1 MFSCLLLHSASTSDP
16 YPAQEL
22 DVNIQV
28 VGLVGKG
35 DSFARYS
42 PKKDLNDAVL
52 YVPSMI
58 AHREASRQQLRL
70 TDCQIQLREGGSV
83 CAHSLRLAKANGTE
97 CSSSSK
103 KQDVPEYAELKRKYR
118 ELITAYCGSISVE
131 DVLLHVGRLP
141 AGSELDVH
149 FKFLIRFS
157 SAAASS
163 SSQYRVLNRL
173 PAHRLSYA
181 CSLAST
187 SPVVDVSAIQASASV
202 NSHSADFEPTPME
215 SLRWE
220 HLDGARQNTVHVSY
234 EELCVPEEEGSLA
247 PRSSG
252 FVVQLDDAGSGA
264 SGCYTSVVPPHLQS
278 SLGSTVNGTGSPYSS
293 RDGVMMLSCNF
304 GRGLLSSALQSDQ
317 QQQQQQLLSPSEF
330 VFVVD
335 CSGSMSGTNIQSAT
349 DTLITCIKSLPVGCY
364 FNVVAFGSTYR
375 NLFHS
380 SVKYTQANMERAVQF
395 ANQLQANLGGTELL
409 APLKWIF
416 KQSRPSGL
424 PCQVFIVTDGGVT
437 NTQLV
442 VHSARKNRHQAR

>member
-1 MFSCLLLHSASTSDP
+1 MFSCLLLHSASTSEP
-16 YPAQEL
+16 HPAREL

-35 DSFARYS
+35 NSIARYS
-42 PKKDLNDAVL
+42 PKEDLNDAVL

-70 TDCQIQLREGGSV
+70 TDCQIQMREGGSV
-83 CAHSLRLAKANGTE
+83 CAHSLQLAKADGSE
-97 CSSSSK
+97 CPSSSK
-103 KQDVPEYAELKRKYR
+103 KQDVPEYGELKRKYR

-149 FKFLIRFS
+149 FKFLVRFS
-157 SAAASS
+157 SAAAS

-173 PAHRLSYA
+173 SAHRLSYA
-181 CSLAST
+181 CSLASP
-187 SPVVDVSAIQASASV
+187 SPVVGISAIQASI
-202 NSHSADFEPTPME
+202 NPRSAGFEPTPMD
-215 SLRWE
+215 SLKWE
-220 HLDGARQNTVHVSY
+220 HIDGARQNTVHVSY
-234 EELCVPEEEGSLA
+234 ETLCRPEDQDSLS

-252 FVVQLDDAGSGA
+252 FVIQLDDTGSRA
-264 SGCYTSVVPPHLQS
+264 SGCYTSLMPHSQRS
-278 SLGSTVNGTGSPYSS
+278 PRRSTVNGTSCSPCSN
-293 RDGVMMLSCNF
+293 RDGVMMLSCTF
-304 GRGLLSSALQSDQ
+304 GRGLLSSALQSE
-317 QQQQQQLLSPSEF
+317 LLSPSEF
-330 VFVVD
+330 VFVID
-335 CSGSMSGTNIQSAT
+335 CSGSMSGSNIQSAT
-349 DTLITCIKSLPVGCY
+349 DTLITCIKSLPVGCF

-375 NLFHS
+375 TLFHS
-380 SVKYTQANMERAVQF
+380 SVEYTQANMERAVQF

-416 KQSRPSGL
+416 KQPRCGGL